1 MKKTTLSLLAISL
14 ILSTSSAMASDDQ
27 NSTKQL
33 ESISVTDATDK
44 ASQRDDLKL
53 DSSTNLYKVE
63 ESTKFGTEVIDA
75 KQIEA
80 YRAKDVFDLLNQA
93 TGLDLTYQG
102 RKSPYFLNMRGGG
115 NVTYILDGAIL
126 PSTSNRILQNIPMI
140 AIEEIQ
146 IVRSSTNLSIA
157 PSIDIGASNSGSGT
171 NIGFIII
178 RTKEPKKTEGIIST
192 YLEQAVSQPYANG
205 QNVYVGTRFG
215 DSASLNGYVGGMFSR
230 YDRPSKD
237 TWFDGSNSDS
247 GMFNGGLNYGRFSLN
262 LMGYKDTGRF
272 EMQRGETVTGTL
284 DTSKWYYDPIKT
296 TILSADGNMAWNENQ
311 VTLFSLSSTSY
322 EQYEH
327 DESFANNT
335 IPAATYY
342 KETTETYSLRHN
354 AKFGDTSFQFGGQF
368 THSNGFGPN
377 LSSSYNRF
385 DTTVS
390 GFSASVEQKLFDEK
404 LTLDAGYRRD
414 VKHVKDSSTSATKNS
429 SNNDVNMAPANV
441 LTLGAVYNF
450 NDIYAL
456 NGRYFKSNEG
466 TSGDFDLKSDNN
478 AALHEEKQTRY
489 EVGVAASYTS
499 YFKPMLT
506 YFDVKIDNQKAA
518 TTNTY
523 TDTSGN
529 IYYTYDELN
538 SHIKG
543 LELSVNG
550 KIKKDTTYKFS
561 WTNMISNEID
571 SYTATTYN
579 TNGSVKKLGS
589 YGPMVNGIGTSTPRN
604 IYSVLITHAWDAYR
618 ASVSVKKADPYT
630 SSTSAM
636 GVSTNVNLGDYT
648 RVDANIA
655 RDFKLSG
662 YTATAKLYGR
672 NLTNDQYATRYTT
685 GYYYDRGRTLG
696 VELSLAF

>member
-1 MKKTTLSLLAISL
+1 MKKTTTLSLLAISL

-27 NSTKQL
+27 NSTKKL
-33 ESISVTDATDK
+33 ESISVTDTTDK
-44 ASQRDDLKL
+44 VSQRDDLVI
-53 DSSTNLYKVE
+53 DSPTNLYKVE
-63 ESTKFGTEVIDA
+63 ASTVFGTEIIDK
-75 KQIEA
+75 KQIEE

-102 RKSPYFLNMRGGG
+102 RKSPYFVNMRGGG

-205 QNVYVGTRFG
+205 QNIYTGTRFG
-215 DSASLNGYVGGMFSR
+215 DSSSLNGYVGGMFSR
-230 YDRPSKD
+230 YDRPSKA
-237 TWFDGSNSDS
+237 TWFDGTNSDS
-247 GMFNGGLNYGRFSLN
+247 GMFNGGINYGRFSLN
-262 LMGYKDTGRF
+262 MMGYKDTGRF
-272 EMQRGETVTGTL
+272 EMQRAEAANGAL

-335 IPAATYY
+335 IPAAKYY

-354 AKFGDTSFQFGGQF
+354 ARFGDTSFQFGGQF

-377 LSSSYNRF
+377 LSSSYNKF

-404 LTLDAGYRRD
+404 LILDAGYRRD
-414 VKHVKDSSTSATKNS
+414 SKHIKDSATSNTVAA
-429 SNNDVNMAPANV
+429 NNANNNVNMAPANV
-441 LTLGAVYNF
+441 FTLGAVYNI
-450 NDIYAL
+450 NSTYAL

-466 TSGDFDLKSDNN
+466 TSGDFTLKTQNGSS
-478 AALHEEKQTRY
+478 LQEEKQSRW
-489 EVGVAASYTS
+489 EVGLVASYAT

-506 YFDVKIDNQKAA
+506 YFDVTIDNEKVA

-523 TDTSGN
+523 TDASGN
-529 IYYTYDELN
+529 IYYYYTEQN
-538 SHIKG
+538 SHRKG
-543 LELSVNG
+543 VELAING
-550 KIKKDTTYKFS
+550 NIAKHTTYKFS
-561 WTNMISNEID
+561 WTNMISNETNSVD
-571 SYTATTYN
+571 SVGA
-579 TNGSVKKLGS
+579 
-589 YGPMVNGIGTSTPRN
+589 STPRN
-604 IYSVLITHAWDAYR
+604 LYSALLTHAWDAYR
-618 ASVSVKKADPYT
+618 VSVSVKKADPY
-630 SSTSAM
+630 SSA
-636 GVSTNVNLGDYT
+636 TNKSGTVYNGDFGDYT
-648 RVDANIA
+648 IVNANIA

-672 NLTNDQYATRYTT
+672 NLTNDQYATKGLVSGTPTQY
-685 GYYYDRGRTLG
+685 YSYYDRGRTLG